1 MSLYNPFSWGKD
13 IATRSA
19 SVSSIEV
26 PEKVFIE
33 HQHSQLPGG
42 GNQWEYSEIEPANF
56 RGGYDIDDILYGAY
70 GRQNFITLFYCLP
83 EIFAPVNEIAS
94 RVAEATWQLCS
105 TTNDSV
111 DYKNKGFNRLFEK
124 PNPLMTMKQFVWQS
138 VCYDI
143 LTGANFQYLNKPST
157 LPDEIDSVLS
167 WWNAPTH
174 QVNIDK
180 KKNVD
185 IYSATKL
192 EDFISSVSVSEAGN
206 KRQMDINNI
215 IPFVKLDL
223 QQGNQID
230 KFKSDLKG
238 AEIAIKNLLPVY
250 EARGVIYIKRGAL
263 GFLVS
268 KKSDA
273 SGTIS
278 LTKTEKEEAQKE
290 YQGTYGLRAGK
301 NQVGVSSAPVEY
313 IQTSMSIQEL
323 QPFDETL
330 ADANVIYKVLRVPKH
345 FVPSKDSSTFN
356 NADSDTRS
364 FYDDVILPMANKY
377 AQGWNEKFKIPN
389 RYIKADFS
397 HIAVLKSNKKD
408 DADVNKTNGQTWLER
423 WQNGVCTL
431 NEWIMSFDGEKGQ
444 GDIYEKKIFDLLPEQ
459 VELVKNIIN
468 LKSNGITSQNKGTQ
482 TESSTDQL

>member
-1 MSLYNPFSWGKD
+1 MGWLNNFWGKELNKRD
-13 IATRSA
+13 T
-19 SVSSIEV
+19 SIEV

-33 HQHSQLPGG
+33 HEHNRLPGG
-42 GNQWEYSEIEPANF
+42 GDTWEYSEVDPANY

-105 TTNDSV
+105 TQNDSI
-111 DYKNKGFNRLFEK
+111 DYKNKAFNRLFEK

-138 VCYDI
+138 VCYEI
-143 LTGANFQYLNKPST
+143 LTGASIQYINKPST

-167 WWNAPTH
+167 WWNVPTH
-174 QVNIDK
+174 KVNIDK

-185 IYSATKL
+185 VYTATRI
-192 EDFISSVSVSEAGN
+192 EDFVSKVVSTEGGN
-206 KRQMDINNI
+206 KRELDLKNI
-215 IPFVKLDL
+215 IPFIKFDL
-223 QQGNQID
+223 EQGNQVD

-263 GFLVS
+263 GFIVS

-273 SGTIS
+273 SGNIS
-278 LTKTEKEEAQKE
+278 LTKTEKDEAQKA
-290 YQGTYGLRAGK
+290 YDQTYGLRRGQT
-301 NQVGVSSAPVEY
+301 QVNVSAAPVEY
-313 IQTSMSIQEL
+313 ISTSMSIQEL

-345 FVPSKDSSTFN
+345 FVPSKDNSTFN
-356 NADSDTRS
+356 NAESDTKA
-364 FYDDVILPMANKY
+364 FYDDVILPYANKY
-377 AQGWNEKFKIPN
+377 AQGWNEKFAIPN
-389 RYIKADFS
+389 RYIKADFG

-408 DADVNKTNGQTWLER
+408 DAIVDKTNGTTWLER
-423 WQNGVCTL
+423 WSNGVCTL
-431 NEWIMSFDGEKGQ
+431 NDWIMAFDGEKGA
-444 GDIYEKKIFDLLPEQ
+444 GDIYEKKIFELSPEN

-468 LKSNGITSQNKGTQ
+468 LKSNGTTSQNKGTQ
-482 TESSTDQL
+482 TESSTSQL

>member
-1 MSLYNPFSWGKD
+1 MSWYNPSTWGKD
-13 IATRSA
+13 IVSRSA
-19 SVSSIEV
+19 SIEV

-33 HQHSQLPGG
+33 REFSQNNIVGDTY
-42 GNQWEYSEIEPANF
+42 EYSEIEPSQF
-56 RGGYDIDDILYGAY
+56 RGGYDIEDILYGAY

-105 TTNDSV
+105 TQNDSV
-111 DYKNKGFNRLFEK
+111 DYKNKDFNRLFEK

-157 LPDEIDSVLS
+157 LPDELGSVLS

-174 QVNIDK
+174 QVKIDK

-185 IYSATKL
+185 IYSATSL
-192 EDFISSVSVSEAGN
+192 EDFVTKFTVCEAGN
-206 KRQMDINNI
+206 KRDMDIRNV
-215 IPFVKLDL
+215 IPFIKFDL

-273 SGTIS
+273 SGLVS
-278 LTKTEKEEAQKE
+278 LTKGEKEETQRE
-290 YQGTYGLRAGK
+290 YQGTYGLVRGK

-313 IQTSMSIQEL
+313 ISTSMNIQEL

-330 ADANVIYKVLRVPKH
+330 ADANVIYKTLRVPKH
-345 FVPSKDSSTFN
+345 FVPSKDNSTFN
-356 NADSDTRS
+356 NAESDTRA
-364 FYDDVILPMANKY
+364 FYDDVILPYANKY
-377 AQGWNEKFKIPN
+377 AQGWNEKFAIPN

-408 DADVNKTNGQTWLER
+408 DALVNRTNGATMLER
-423 WQNGVCTL
+423 WTNGVISL
-431 NEWIMSFDGEKGQ
+431 NDWIMSFDGEKGS
-444 GDIYEKKIFDLLPEQ
+444 GDIYEKKIFDLLPDQ

-468 LKSNGITSQNKGTQ
+468 LKSNGTTSQNKGTETQ
-482 TESSTDQL
+482 SSTDQL

>member
-1 MSLYNPFSWGKD
+1 MSLLNPFSWGKD
-13 IATRSA
+13 IAKRNA
-19 SVSSIEV
+19 SIEV

-33 HQHSQLPGG
+33 REFNPLPGG
-42 GNQWEYSEIEPANF
+42 GDTWEYSEIEPAQF
-56 RGGYDIDDILYGAY
+56 RGGYDIEDILYGAY

-105 TTNDSV
+105 IQNDSI
-111 DYKNKGFNRLFEK
+111 DYKNKAFNRLFEK

-167 WWNAPTH
+167 WWNAPTQH
-174 QVNIDK
+174 VNIEK

-185 IYSATKL
+185 IYSATSID
-192 EDFISSVSVSEAGN
+192 DFVQSIHVCEGNN
-206 KRQMDINNI
+206 KRIFDIKNV
-215 IPFVKLDL
+215 IPFIKFDL

-250 EARGVIYIKRGAL
+250 EARGVIYVKRGAL

-268 KKSDA
+268 KKSDM
-273 SGTIS
+273 SGMVS
-278 LTKTEKEEAQKE
+278 LTPKEKEEAQKI
-290 YQGTYGLRAGK
+290 YQQTYGLSRGK
-301 NQVGVSSAPVEY
+301 NQVGVTAAPLEY
-313 IQTSMSIQEL
+313 VSTSMSIQEL
-323 QPFDETL
+323 QPFEETL
-330 ADANVIYKVLRVPKH
+330 ADANVIYKTLRVPKH
-345 FVPSKDSSTFN
+345 FVPSKDNSTFN
-356 NADSDTRS
+356 NAESDTRA
-364 FYDDVILPMANKY
+364 FYDDVILPYANKY
-377 AQGWNEKFKIPN
+377 AQAWSEKFAIPN

-408 DADVNKTNGQTWLER
+408 DASVNKMNGTTWLER

-431 NEWIMSFDGEKGQ
+431 NEWISSFDGEKGS
-444 GDIYEKKIFDLLPEQ
+444 GDIYEKKIFELSPEN
-459 VELVKNIIN
+459 VLLVKNIIN
-468 LKSNGITSQNKGTQ
+468 LKSNGITSENKGTETQ
-482 TESSTDQL
+482 SSTDQLQ

>member
-1 MSLYNPFSWGKD
+1 MSWYNPNTWGKD
-13 IATRSA
+13 IVKRNA
-19 SVSSIEV
+19 SIEV

-33 HQHSQLPGG
+33 REFGPDIPMY
-42 GNQWEYSEIEPANF
+42 EYSEIEPSQF
-56 RGGYDIDDILYGAY
+56 RGGYDIEDILYGAY

-105 TTNDSV
+105 TANDSV
-111 DYKNKGFNRLFEK
+111 DYKNKAFNRLFEK

-157 LPDEIDSVLS
+157 LPDELDSVLS

-185 IYSATKL
+185 IYSATSL
-192 EDFISSVSVSEAGN
+192 DDFVSKITVSEAGN
-206 KRQMDINNI
+206 KRIMDIKNV
-215 IPFVKLDL
+215 IPFIKFDL

-273 SGTIS
+273 SGMVS
-278 LTKTEKEEAQKE
+278 LTSKEKEEAQLT
-290 YQGTYGLRAGK
+290 YQQTYGLHRGK
-301 NQVGVSSAPVEY
+301 NQVGVTAAPLEY
-313 IQTSMSIQEL
+313 VSTSMSIQEL
-323 QPFDETL
+323 QPFEETL
-330 ADANVIYKVLRVPKH
+330 ADANVIYKTLRVPKH
-345 FVPSKDSSTFN
+345 FVPSKDNSTFN
-356 NADSDTRS
+356 NAESDTRA
-364 FYDDVILPMANKY
+364 FYDDVILPYANKY

-408 DADVNKTNGQTWLER
+408 DATVNRTNGQTMLER
-423 WQNGVCTL
+423 WQNGVISL
-431 NEWIMSFDGEKGQ
+431 NEWIMSFDGEKGV
-444 GDIYEKKIFDLLPEQ
+444 GDIYEKKIFELSSEQ
-459 VELVKNIIN
+459 VDLVKNIIN
-468 LKSNGITSQNKGTQ
+468 LKSNATTQQDSGIKTPSV
-482 TESSTDQL
+482 TD

>member
-1 MSLYNPFSWGKD
+1 MTWYNPKTWGTNLE
-13 IATRSA
+13 TRE
-19 SVSSIEV
+19 SSIEV
-26 PEKVFIE
+26 PEKVYIE
-33 HQHSQLPGG
+33 REVSPIP
-42 GNQWEYSEIEPANF
+42 GNQYEYSEIEPSQF
-56 RGGYDIDDILYGAY
+56 RGGYDIEDILYGAY

-105 TTNDSV
+105 TTNDAV
-111 DYKNKGFNRLFEK
+111 DYKNKAFNKLFEK

-157 LPDEIDSVLS
+157 LPDEIGSVLS

-174 QVNIDK
+174 KVRIDK

-185 IYSATKL
+185 IYSATSL
-192 EDFISSVSVSEAGN
+192 EDFVNKISVNEGDRERAFDLKNV
-206 KRQMDINNI
+206 
-215 IPFVKLDL
+215 IPFIKFDL
-223 QQGNQID
+223 EQGNQID

-250 EARGVIYIKRGAL
+250 EARGVIYVKRGAL

-273 SGTIS
+273 SGLIS
-278 LTKTEKEEAQKE
+278 LTSKEKQEAQAE
-290 YQGTYGLRAGK
+290 YQGTYGLHRGK

-313 IQTSMSIQEL
+313 ISTSMSIQEL

-330 ADANVIYKVLRVPKH
+330 ADANVIYKTLRVPKH
-345 FVPSKDSSTFN
+345 FVPSKDNSTFN
-356 NADSDTRS
+356 NAESDTRA
-364 FYDDVILPMANKY
+364 FYDDVILPYANKY
-377 AQGWNEKFKIPN
+377 AQGWNEKFAIPN

-408 DADVNKTNGQTWLER
+408 DATVDKTNGTTMLER
-423 WQNGVCTL
+423 WQNGVISL
-431 NEWIMSFDGEKGQ
+431 NDWIRSFDGDKGV
-444 GDIYEKKIFDLLPEQ
+444 GDIYEKKIFDLSPEQ
-459 VELVKNIIN
+459 QELVKNIIN
-468 LKSNGITSQNKGTQ
+468 LKSNGKTTGSNTPAE
-482 TESSTDQL
+482 TTSSTDQL

>member
-1 MSLYNPFSWGKD
+1 MSWYNPSTWGKD
-13 IATRSA
+13 IATRNA
-19 SVSSIEV
+19 SIEV

-33 HQHSQLPGG
+33 HDHFNLPGNG
-42 GNQWEYSEIEPANF
+42 GMYEYSEIEPAKF
-56 RGGYDIDDILYGAY
+56 RGGYDIEDILYGAY

-105 TTNDSV
+105 TANDSV
-111 DYKNKGFNRLFEK
+111 DYKNKAFNRLFEK

-157 LPDEIDSVLS
+157 LPDELDSVLS

-174 QVNIDK
+174 NVNISK

-185 IYSATKL
+185 VYSSTSIS
-192 EDFISSVSVSEAGN
+192 DFIDGVTVSEAGY
-206 KRQMDINNI
+206 KRSLDINNI
-215 IPFVKLDL
+215 IPFIKFDL
-223 QQGNQID
+223 EQGNQID

-250 EARGVIYIKRGAL
+250 EARGVIYVKRGAL

-268 KKSDA
+268 KKSDM
-273 SGTIS
+273 SGLVS
-278 LTKTEKEEAQKE
+278 LNQKEKEEAQLT
-290 YQGTYGLRAGK
+290 YQQTYGLNRGK
-301 NQVGVSSAPVEY
+301 NQVGVTAAPLEY
-313 IQTSMSIQEL
+313 VSTSMSIQEL
-323 QPFDETL
+323 QPFEETL
-330 ADANVIYKVLRVPKH
+330 ADANVIYKTLRVPKH
-345 FVPSKDSSTFN
+345 FVPSKDNSTFN
-356 NADSDTRS
+356 NAESDTRA
-364 FYDDVILPMANKY
+364 FYDDVILPYANKY
-377 AQGWNEKFKIPN
+377 AQGWNEKFNIPN

-408 DADVNKTNGQTWLER
+408 DATVNRTNGQTMLER
-423 WQNGVCTL
+423 WQNGVISL
-431 NEWIMSFDGEKGQ
+431 NEWIMSFDGEKGN
-444 GDIYEKKIFDLLPEQ
+444 GSIYEKKIFELSPEE

-468 LKSNGITSQNKGTQ
+468 LKSNGITSENKGTQ
-482 TESSTDQL
+482 AQSSTDKL

>member
-1 MSLYNPFSWGKD
+1 MAWYNPTTWGKELE
-13 IATRSA
+13 IRE
-19 SVSSIEV
+19 SSIEV

-33 HQHSQLPGG
+33 REATQLPGG
-42 GNQWEYSEIEPANF
+42 GGSYEYSAIEPANF

-105 TTNDSV
+105 TANDSV
-111 DYKNKGFNRLFEK
+111 DYKNKAFNRLFEN
-124 PNPLMTMKQFVWQS
+124 PNPLMTMREFVWQS
-138 VCYDI
+138 VCYKI

-157 LPDEIDSVLS
+157 LPDEADSILS
-167 WWNAPTH
+167 WWNTPTH

-185 IYSATKL
+185 IYSATSID
-192 EDFISSVSVSEAGN
+192 DFVSHFTVSEAGN
-206 KRQMDINNI
+206 KRTMDVKNV
-215 IPFVKLDL
+215 IPFIKFDL

-268 KKSDA
+268 KKSDN
-273 SGTIS
+273 SGLIS
-278 LTKTEKEEAQKE
+278 LTPKEKSEAQRE
-290 YQGTYGLRAGK
+290 YQGTYGLVTGK

-313 IQTSMSIQEL
+313 IPTSMSIQEL

-356 NADSDTRS
+356 NADSDTVA
-364 FYDDVILPMANKY
+364 FYDDVIFPMANIL
-377 AQGWNEKFKIPN
+377 AQGWNKKIVFPN
-389 RYIKADFS
+389 RYIKPDFS
-397 HIAVLKSNKKD
+397 HKSVLKSNKKD
-408 DADVNKTNGQTWLER
+408 DAAVNKTNGSTMLER
-423 WQNGVCTL
+423 WTNGVITL
-431 NEWIMSFDGEKGQ
+431 NDWIMSFDGDKGT
-444 GDIYEKKIFDLLPEQ
+444 GDIYEKKIFDLSPEQ
-459 VELVKNIIN
+459 INLVKNIIN
-468 LKSNGITSQNKGTQ
+468 LKSNGTTPQNKGTETQ
-482 TESSTDQL
+482 GGTNQL